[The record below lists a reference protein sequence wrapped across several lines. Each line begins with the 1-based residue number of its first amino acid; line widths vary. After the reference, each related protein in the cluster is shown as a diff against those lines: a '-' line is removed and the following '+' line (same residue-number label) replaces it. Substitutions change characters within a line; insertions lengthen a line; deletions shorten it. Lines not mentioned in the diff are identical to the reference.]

1 MKKGSLLL
9 LCLCLIT
16 LATNAQSFRYGVIG
30 GINLNKP
37 AGDTGADGSKVGL
50 LLGAKGELDLPMIAK
65 GTYLDFGLQISA
77 KGYKSSIFMDADNNH
92 VKWERNINYLN
103 IPIHIGYKITCGKAL
118 SLFANAGPYMG
129 IGLWGKIKS
138 YNNGKETASSSKV
151 FDENNGLKRLDYG
164 IGVNIGLEYAKHIQ
178 LILGHD
184 WGLKDINNYTGAGK
198 YKNKNFSLSIA
209 YLF

>member
-129 IGLWGKIKS
+129 IGLWEKS
-138 YNNGKETASSSKV
+138 NPITTAKKRPVVVKYSTRITDLK
-151 FDENNGLKRLDYG
+151 GL
-164 IGVNIGLEYAKHIQ
+164 IME
-178 LILGHD
+178 
-184 WGLKDINNYTGAGK
+184 
-198 YKNKNFSLSIA
+198 
-209 YLF
+209 